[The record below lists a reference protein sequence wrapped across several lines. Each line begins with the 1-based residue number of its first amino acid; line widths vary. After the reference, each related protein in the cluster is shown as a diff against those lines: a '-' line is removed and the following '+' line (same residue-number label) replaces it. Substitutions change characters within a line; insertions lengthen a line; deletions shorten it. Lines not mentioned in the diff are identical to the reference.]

1 MVMLKRILRLLAAM
15 LPLGAS
21 AAPDPAGVEV
31 QLRLAGPD
39 ALEVSYRLPPQC
51 AQVAFLK
58 NGNDGRDT
66 RAGWQALDPGCG
78 SAGADRLERGP
89 AQCPVLRFRV
99 PALLRQ
105 PGYPAAFPLGQ
116 GVYAHLSNYALAD
129 SCGQVSY
136 QFSAPGVVADGAAVR
151 GHATAAS
158 ADSAALL
165 LQAPLAWQPGQ
176 PLAWFDPRLP
186 AAAVQQIKEV
196 AAGTVDYLR
205 QAMPDA
211 VYQAPAVAA
220 VWAEAPGGPTI
231 GGDASDVL
239 RLSLYNWPAAPGPA
253 ERRALALLVSHEY
266 SHRFQLRDAADAYP
280 DARLIHEGGGE
291 FLRWMASLY
300 QGWLTPAQAAE
311 DLDRALTDCVLYAD
325 GQSWRALSPRYI
337 AGNRLEYRCG
347 LALYVYALAARQGP
361 GGSAPARGQE
371 EGAAPRGSG
380 HGAMALEGGRGAVA
394 HGNGHGAVAR
404 LNAFYRALRGGAKPD
419 FAQALECG
427 PATDCRAR
435 WIPALLGNEGPME
448 RQWEALFAATG
459 LATPQPATQDQR
471 DAMVLRALVQLMK
484 DDCGGRSGTTPMAD
498 GVLLDGMKACKTF
511 VRDIDVRS
519 IEGLPVAGH
528 AATGQAMA
536 AACAA
541 RHEVRLGLQD
551 GATLAAPCSRPYQP
565 RTAFYR
571 ADIGRV
577 LAALRQP

>member
-1 MVMLKRILRLLAAM
+1 MKNYLRLLAA
-15 LPLGAS
+15 LWPLGAL
-21 AAPDPAGVEV
+21 AAPDQAGVDV
-31 QLRLAGPD
+31 QLTLAGPD

-51 AQVAFLK
+51 AQVDFLK
-58 NGNDGRDT
+58 NGRDGRET

-89 AQCPVLRFRV
+89 AQCPALRFRV
-99 PALLRQ
+99 PAQVRQ

-116 GVYAHLSNYALAD
+116 GLYAHLSNYALAD
-129 SCGQVSY
+129 SCGPATY
-136 QFSAPGVVADGAAVR
+136 RFAAPGVVADGAAVR

-186 AAAVQQIKEV
+186 SAAVAQIREV

-205 QAMPDA
+205 LAMPDA
-211 VYQAPAVAA
+211 VYKAPAVAA

-253 ERRALALLVSHEY
+253 ERRELALLVSHEY

-291 FLRWMASLY
+291 FLRWMASLHN
-300 QGWLTPAQAAE
+300 GWLTPAQAAE

-325 GQSWRALSPRYI
+325 GQSWRALSPRVI

-347 LALYVYALAARQGP
+347 LAVYAYALAARQG
-361 GGSAPARGQE
+361 RTQD
-371 EGAAPRGSG
+371 
-380 HGAMALEGGRGAVA
+380 
-394 HGNGHGAVAR
+394 GAVAR
-404 LNAFYRALRGGAKPD
+404 LNAFYRDLRGGAKPD
-419 FAQALECG
+419 FAQAMECG
-427 PATDCRAR
+427 PATDCHPR

-459 LATPQPATQDQR
+459 LATPQPPTQAQR

-519 IEGLPVAGH
+519 IEGLPVFGH

-536 AACAA
+536 AACTA
-541 RHEVRLGLQD
+541 RHEVLLGLKD
-551 GATLAAPCSRPYQP
+551 GATLAVPCARPYQP

-571 ADIGRV
+571 ADIARV
-577 LAALRQP
+577 LAALQGR